1 MSLIWSVRP
10 LPADLRAKV
19 DGKHEIVVATALTD
33 LPAEC
38 FAKVEASI
46 AGSLVPY
53 DAALFARMPKLR
65 VVSRIGI
72 GFDNVVVPD
81 ASKAGVAVCNTPD
94 GPTAPTAEIA
104 IMLMIAAARL
114 FTRADKLM
122 RGRRKDQGPEI
133 FTGLDGMQLRGRT
146 LGLVGFGR
154 IGRAVGTIARA
165 MGMEVV
171 AYDPVAKPE
180 DAAKIGARL
189 VPTVDEVLR
198 AGDVVSVHVPA
209 SPENRRMID
218 ARALGL
224 MKKGAVFVN
233 AARGALVDEAALLN
247 ALKSGT
253 CSAPGSTCSTASR
266 STPRTRCSRSR
277 TWSRLPHIGGGT
289 VTSREAMW
297 AGAVANAVDVL
308 AGKRPAG
315 LLNPDVWPRPLTR
328 GEPTTPRASRAAPPH
343 SRRCDQLH
351 LSPLL
356 G

>member
-19 DGKHEIVVATALTD
+19 DGKHEIVVATALAD
-33 LPAEC
+33 LPAEA
-38 FAKVEASI
+38 FARVEASI

-72 GFDNVVVPD
+72 GFDNIVVPD

-94 GPTAPTAEIA
+94 GPTAPTAEIT

-154 IGRAVGTIARA
+154 IGRAVGTTARA

-171 AYDPVAKPE
+171 AYDPLAKPE

-189 VPTVDEVLR
+189 VPTIDDVLR

-218 ARALGL
+218 GRALGL

-247 ALKSGT
+247 ALKSGHLLG
-253 CSAPGSTCSTASR
+253 AGLDVFDGEPVDPAH
-266 STPRTRCSRSR
+266 PLLALENVVA
-277 TWSRLPHIGGGT
+277 LPHIGGGT

-308 AGKRPAG
+308 DGKRPAG
-315 LLNPDVWPRPLTR
+315 LLNPEVWPRPLTR
-328 GEPTTPRASRAAPPH
+328 G
-343 SRRCDQLH
+343 
-351 LSPLL
+351 
-356 G
+356 

>member
-72 GFDNVVVPD
+72 GFDNIVVPD

-198 AGDVVSVHVPA
+198 AGDVVSVHVPG

-247 ALKSGT
+247 ALKSGHLLG
-253 CSAPGSTCSTASR
+253 AGLDVFDGEPVDPAH
-266 STPRTRCSRSR
+266 PLLALENVVA
-277 TWSRLPHIGGGT
+277 LPHIGGGT

-328 GEPTTPRASRAAPPH
+328 G
-343 SRRCDQLH
+343 
-351 LSPLL
+351 
-356 G
+356 

>member
-72 GFDNVVVPD
+72 GFDNIVVPD

-104 IMLMIAAARL
+104 IMLMIGAARL

-171 AYDPVAKPE
+171 AYDPAANPE

-198 AGDVVSVHVPA
+198 AGDVVSVHVPG

-247 ALKSGT
+247 ALKSGHLLG
-253 CSAPGSTCSTASR
+253 AGLDVFDGEPVDPAH
-266 STPRTRCSRSR
+266 PLLALENVVA
-277 TWSRLPHIGGGT
+277 LPHIGGGT

-308 AGKRPAG
+308 DGKRPAG

-328 GEPTTPRASRAAPPH
+328 G
-343 SRRCDQLH
+343 
-351 LSPLL
+351 
-356 G
+356 

>member
-72 GFDNVVVPD
+72 GFDNIVVPD

-104 IMLMIAAARL
+104 IMLMIGAARL

-247 ALKSGT
+247 ALKSGHLLG
-253 CSAPGSTCSTASR
+253 AGLDVFDGEPVDPAH
-266 STPRTRCSRSR
+266 PLLALENVVA
-277 TWSRLPHIGGGT
+277 LPHIGGGT

-308 AGKRPAG
+308 DGKRPAG

-328 GEPTTPRASRAAPPH
+328 G
-343 SRRCDQLH
+343 
-351 LSPLL
+351 
-356 G
+356 

>member
-72 GFDNVVVPD
+72 GFDNIVVPD

-133 FTGLDGMQLRGRT
+133 FAGLDGMQLRGRT

-198 AGDVVSVHVPA
+198 AGDVVSVHVPG

-247 ALKSGT
+247 ALKSGHLLG
-253 CSAPGSTCSTASR
+253 AGLDVFDGEPVDPAH
-266 STPRTRCSRSR
+266 PLLALENVVA
-277 TWSRLPHIGGGT
+277 LPHIGGGT

-328 GEPTTPRASRAAPPH
+328 G
-343 SRRCDQLH
+343 
-351 LSPLL
+351 
-356 G
+356 